1 MAEPWHHTAV
11 WHCHRRAERVA
22 GRTGFHSKKKPT
34 SNGAGCVLEVK
45 GNLPMKHL
53 DEVSPCFNWEV
64 SIAGLL
70 FLLAAAVYSL
80 HAFVTSN
87 FSRDLQFE

>member
-1 MAEPWHHTAV
+1 
-11 WHCHRRAERVA
+11 
-22 GRTGFHSKKKPT
+22 
-34 SNGAGCVLEVK
+34 
-45 GNLPMKHL
+45 MKHL